1 MFDMYDMDGSGRLTI
16 DELKTMMR
24 SVASSVASTKN
35 LFIYDAC
42 MLSCRSATYAAAT
55 ALVARSMMDLANDSL
70 DEETEAKM
78 TMVINK
84 MFKQRES
91 GDGISFDQ
99 FKGILK
105 EYEGELTAAQL
116 DLNIDGE
123 YHSCSCT
130 ALIG

>member
-1 MFDMYDMDGSGRLTI
+1 
-16 DELKTMMR
+16 
-24 SVASSVASTKN
+24 
-35 LFIYDAC
+35 
-42 MLSCRSATYAAAT
+42 
-55 ALVARSMMDLANDSL
+55 MMDLANDSL

-123 YHSCSCT
+123 YHRLPRRSNRRRRSLLSQ
-130 ALIG
+130 AYFAI

>member
-1 MFDMYDMDGSGRLTI
+1 
-16 DELKTMMR
+16 
-24 SVASSVASTKN
+24 
-35 LFIYDAC
+35 
-42 MLSCRSATYAAAT
+42 
-55 ALVARSMMDLANDSL
+55 MDLANDSL

-123 YHSCSCT
+123 STSFCT
-130 ALIG
+130 APASVVTERPCFLSSFSSVLYYLAQAIIDCSAWDT